1 MKNYF
6 EEIGFSKEVPNC
18 VLSNTIKAWSN
29 FNINIRPATNNE
41 YIVLNTS
48 NTENYIQFE
57 LLVGINLYSVRFDG
71 TLDIYRASNKLRSY
85 DHIPVDAAMYILA
98 EMISRA
104 SIYRKIIGNKCKI
117 TNSKFYGKVPV
128 LLVGWL
134 ADLVC
139 WKDKSYTLSEA
150 NIGEAFKLDTDDTTI
165 IIKFV
170 SNGTKY
176 RFFYDIED
184 NYDNII
190 LRANGRK
197 IDVIDIDLANMLVI
211 KLSECFKKLVNEA
224 NKAGIIYEV

>member
-41 YIVLNTS
+41 YIVLNAS

-85 DHIPVDAAMYILA
+85 DHIPVDVAMYILA

-150 NIGEAFKLDTDDTTI
+150 NIGEALCQCPLGLIPHFYHTKKSDSSDTGKKVSMPSRAYTSFLRYPFKNLG
-165 IIKFV
+165 FM
-170 SNGTKY
+170 
-176 RFFYDIED
+176 RFTEPVF
-184 NYDNII
+184 
-190 LRANGRK
+190 
-197 IDVIDIDLANMLVI
+197 
-211 KLSECFKKLVNEA
+211 
-224 NKAGIIYEV
+224 AGIYQNILTTAVFRAC